1 MFHKVMIVLAAVAF
15 VGSTS
20 TPGVHAFGDK
30 NGRAEFGDTHI
41 GGAFA
46 FAGYP
51 DVYRHVSRGPRTGSG
66 DVDLGVKSYGC
77 LAHPGLWSVHPA
89 LLLTRR

>member
-30 NGRAEFGDTHI
+30 NGRAEFGDTLRSLVI
-41 GGAFA
+41 QTSTVMF
-46 FAGYP
+46 P
-51 DVYRHVSRGPRTGSG
+51 EPLE
-66 DVDLGVKSYGC
+66 LGLVTSIWVLKVTVASPTRDYGLYTPHFC
-77 LAHPGLWSVHPA
+77 
-89 LLLTRR
+89 

>member
-1 MFHKVMIVLAAVAF
+1 MFHKVMIVLAAAAF
-15 VGSTS
+15 VGGTS
-20 TPGVHAFGDK
+20 TPEMQTFGDK

-51 DVYRHVSRGPRTGSG
+51 DVHGHVSRGPRTGSV
-66 DVDLGVKSYGC
+66 DVDLSVKSYGC
-77 LAHPGLWSVHPA
+77 LAHPDYGLYTPHFC
-89 LLLTRR
+89 